1 MKITAILGS
10 PRLNGNSAFIANRF
24 LETAER
30 CGAKTQSFVLNRL
43 SFRGCQAC
51 RTCKKTS
58 ETCILKDDLTQILD
72 AVREADIIVF
82 ASPVYFG
89 DITAQMKTFID
100 RTYSFLTPE
109 FYRDP
114 AKGSR
119 LLPGKTAVWIM
130 TQGLQDDSFTDVYPR
145 YAWVMSILGIHNVH
159 LIRGC
164 GLSKQAD
171 VHKRPDVLKQTEDL
185 ATHLMNRDRNEKGLI
200 NP

>member
-1 MKITAILGS
+1 MKITAVLGS

-51 RTCKKTS
+51 RACKKTS
-58 ETCILKDDLTQILD
+58 ETCILKDDLTQVLD
-72 AVREADIIVF
+72 AVREADSIVF

-114 AKGSR
+114 ERGSR
-119 LLPGKTAVWIM
+119 LLPGKTAVWVL
-130 TQGLQDDSFTDVYPR
+130 TQGMQDEMFADVYPR
-145 YAWVMSILGIHNVH
+145 YAWVMNTIGIQDVH

-164 GLSKQAD
+164 GLAK
-171 VHKRPDVLKQTEDL
+171 PDDIQKHPKVLKQTEEL
-185 ATHLMNRDRNEKGLI
+185 ARSLVGSDEV
-200 NP
+200 PA